1 MTVSFARTVILYLL
15 IIFALRAMGKR
26 QVGELSPSEFVIT
39 LLASE
44 LATIPMQNSGTPLIY
59 GIMPILALLALE
71 ILISS
76 LFLKSRRIR
85 KIAVGKTSI
94 LIENGKINQSEMR
107 RLRLTLDEL
116 LEELR
121 LKGFIDINTVKYAV
135 LESNGELSVFPF
147 SKDQPATREDIGK
160 KDDSTFLPHTIITDG
175 VLIRSEIKNLNKT
188 EKWVYNELSKK
199 GIASYKDVFLM
210 QADENSRVCIIPK
223 EKKK

>member
-121 LKGFIDINTVKYAV
+121 LKGFIDINLVKYAI
-135 LESNGELSVFPF
+135 LESNGELSVFHF
-147 SKDQPATREDIGK
+147 SKYQPATRVDIGK
-160 KDDSTFLPHTIITDG
+160 NDDSTFLPHTIITDG

-210 QADENSRVCIIPK
+210 QADENGRVCIIPK